1 MYTTVGAFLN
11 IKEVRDMKKENRN
24 YETPCI
30 REATYEEVKALLENQ
45 VKGLIMNH
53 AKYGKSQQEVAIDV
67 TKLVA
72 MAITEASKEA
82 TLN

>member
-11 IKEVRDMKKENRN
+11 IKEVRNMSNENM
-24 YETPCI
+24 CV

-82 TLN
+82 SLN

>member
-24 YETPCI
+24 YETPYE
-30 REATYEEVKALLENQ
+30 REATYEELKESLANQ
-45 VKGLIMNH
+45 VKSLIMNH

-82 TLN
+82 HLN

>member
-11 IKEVRDMKKENRN
+11 IKEVRDMSNENM
-24 YETPCI
+24 CV
-30 REATYEEVKALLENQ
+30 REATYEELKEQLAKQ
-45 VKGLIMNH
+45 VKYLIMNH
-53 AKYGKSQQEVAIDV
+53 AKHGKSQQEVAIDV

-82 TLN
+82 NLN

>member
-11 IKEVRDMKKENRN
+11 IKEVRNMSNENM
-24 YETPCI
+24 CV
-30 REATYEEVKALLENQ
+30 REATYEELKESLAVQ

-53 AKYGKSQQEVAIDV
+53 AKYGMTQQEVAIDV

-82 TLN
+82 NLN